1 MQRQESQMK
10 KALLVVSFGTTHE
23 ETRAKTIDRIEEDL
37 AAAFPDR
44 KLYRG
49 WTSRMIVKRLAE
61 RGTQVDTLEEALAR
75 MQEDGMTDILVQPT
89 HIMEGAENDRML
101 EALAESAA
109 GFESV
114 RTGLPLL
121 SSEEDLAQLARILE
135 EEYLTDERNLLVLM
149 GHGSAKKPESNRI
162 YHEMQEAFRK
172 AGIPGAYVGTVEG
185 TPTFEDVLEAVAGA
199 GRSGDGE
206 DQGRVIL
213 APMMI
218 VAGDHAKNDMAGEEP
233 SSWKN
238 QLEAAGY
245 QTRPV
250 LRGLGEYPAVRQML
264 VQHAQEAI

>member
-1 MQRQESQMK
+1 MQRQDNQMK

-61 RGTQVDTLEEALAR
+61 RGTQVDTLEDALAR

-101 EALAESAA
+101 EALDKASS

-121 SSEEDLAQLARILE
+121 SSEEDLAQLARILG
-135 EEYLTDERNLLVLM
+135 EEYLADGQNLLLLM

-162 YHEMQEAFRK
+162 YREMQEAFRK

-185 TPTFEDVLEAVAGA
+185 TPTFDDVLGAVAESGA
-199 GRSGDGE
+199 HC
-206 DQGRVIL
+206 VTL

-218 VAGDHAKNDMAGEEP
+218 VAGDHAKNDMAGEDP

-238 QLEAAGY
+238 QLEAEGF
-245 QTRPV
+245 QVRPV

-264 VQHAQEAI
+264 VQHAEEAV